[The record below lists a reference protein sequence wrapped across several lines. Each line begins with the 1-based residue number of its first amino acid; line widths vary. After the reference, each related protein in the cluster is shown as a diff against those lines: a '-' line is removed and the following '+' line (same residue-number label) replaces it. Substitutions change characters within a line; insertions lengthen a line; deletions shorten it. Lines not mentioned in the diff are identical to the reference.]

1 MKKFIITL
9 TFGVF
14 CATALLSQAFAAP
27 TGANSQ
33 RATGGG
39 ALTNPVSSNA
49 SSQANSIAAQD
60 LGIRLAAAS
69 SSNTRATGNRATRAS
84 SNRATTNRANQRA
97 TSTRKANTRANQRA
111 TAQSKSK
118 SQVRQEAQNR
128 EFGLMPSEIDGTNHS
143 VFHADAAAIK
153 GARDT
158 ESALR
163 YMPFVTIVN
172 TAGFGSSFDLRG
184 QGRLSANGVK
194 LFLNGIP
201 ATPVDSYF
209 NAMPINTILPQLI
222 QEVSVTPGG
231 GAVLY
236 GSGAKGGTINIVT
249 SQRTAPYFLVGAGY
263 VNTMATTG
271 NSFNAF
277 AQAAENFGPHLKAN
291 AGLAGSVLGGP
302 REDDQLINAQAILGA
317 WYDIGWGQSVSV
329 DADAFFA
336 KNKTTPYNS
345 LLDFANINEFMLTER
360 SLPIGSASGRTGAGN
375 PFEEGRYKCLAGQI
389 SCSYPITDFDPDS
402 SNRGDK
408 GYGTIDTTQIR
419 GTAKVDYIS
428 QLTQKLKVGA
438 TAFGNFQSIKYNE
451 HKMNLPFFVLGV
463 QNPHPEN
470 NQNSIMHYNRGYNW
484 FLPRPAHPNNPA
496 GRNPLFTGTNGDGE
510 RADWHLLDQTG
521 SKFDDYK
528 MGGKARID
536 WDHDNGHFIFGMD
549 FYYEMSKRNS
559 KTYLRQAIVDGAAM
573 AGVSGY
579 NGTGVDNAL
588 KYGSSQFTSLQAN
601 ILDKTDINVL
611 TTAAYIY
618 ETYNLNRNFSVG
630 AGMRYEMKNYD
641 VKITDNFEGKKLS
654 FGDTNDMCNGANCD
668 YVDYDNSNY
677 NAPATN
683 AGKNQ
688 VINGVLQTTNQAGTA
703 NPNGIATSEAKGE
716 YNQNHDN
723 FTFELA
729 PVYRYSNT
737 GAIYAR
743 GEFGYNAPPAWA
755 MLRRI
760 GIVWGASSQR
770 DIWISMVEN
779 GNQISGASPYGNVL
793 EFDFDFE
800 NTNLKNET
808 YYTAELGWKEMI
820 GSRRV
825 PLGITNLTINA
836 LLFNASVFY
845 TASQNEF
852 YFEGDT
858 WSGMTFGNYSK
869 SRRFGVEL
877 AAEQYLFGG
886 ALGINESFT
895 YLKAQKMDCGQ
906 LDPLTNTC
914 LTGDEWQAIPY
925 TYDWKATL
933 GAAVNI
939 STFLEVVDVDV
950 SVWLQNSIYGNQ
962 NIYSQRMNVIQFPLA
977 GGANSP
983 GNADVATKTQAP
995 IFYTTKED
1003 KKLDPY
1009 LVSDFGVSVG
1019 INKNMGVITVG
1030 IKNLFDTFYYDY
1042 YNNDRSAVVNENRY
1056 VIGRGRTVFVEGTFR
1071 Y

>member
-1 MKKFIITL
+1 MRHSVAL
-9 TFGVF
+9 TS
-14 CATALLSQAFAAP
+14 LRSPNRREFAKS
-27 TGANSQ
+27 N
-33 RATGGG
+33 GGG
-39 ALTNPVSSNA
+39 ALTNLVSSNA

-69 SSNTRATGNRATRAS
+69 NTRATRATTRAS
-84 SNRATTNRANQRA
+84 SNRATTRAKQKA
-97 TSTRKANTRANQRA
+97 TSTRKANTRATQTR

-118 SQVRQEAQNR
+118 AQVRQEAQNR

-143 VFHADAAAIK
+143 VFHADAAAIR

-249 SQRTAPYFLVGAGY
+249 SQRSAPYFLVGAGY

-302 REDDQLINAQAILGA
+302 REDDQLINAQAVLGA

-345 LLDFANINEFMLTER
+345 LLDFTNINRFMLRTTSSPVATAAGGAMREAYEEIRYRCLTGSPLCTEAA
-360 SLPIGSASGRTGAGN
+360 L
-375 PFEEGRYKCLAGQI
+375 E
-389 SCSYPITDFDPDS
+389 DFKPDS

-438 TAFGNFQSIKYNE
+438 TAFADFQSMKYNDY
-451 HKMNLPFFVLGV
+451 KMNLPFFVLGYV
-463 QNPHPEN
+463 DPKDKN
-470 NQNSIMHYNRGYNW
+470 NRGYNW
-484 FLPRPAHPNNPA
+484 FLARPTNPIRTGEISSWLGMTPNTNA
-496 GRNPLFTGTNGDGE
+496 GNYLIGAEGPLFTQYKDLAGNVFEADGE
-510 RADWHLLDQTG
+510 RADWQFLDQTG

-559 KTYLRQAIVDGAAM
+559 KTYLRQAITDGSAQ
-573 AGVSGY
+573 AGIAGY
-579 NGTGVDNAL
+579 DNNGVTDPSL
-588 KYGSSQFTSLQAN
+588 KFSSVGFSTLVAN
-601 ILDKTDINVL
+601 IINKTDINVL

-618 ETYNLNRNFSVG
+618 ETYNLNRNFSIG

-641 VKITDNFEGKKLS
+641 VKITDNFEGYKLQ
-654 FGDTNDMCNGANCD
+654 FQDTAQGNSQGCPGSGSENQCD
-668 YVDYDNSNY
+668 FVDYSS
-677 NAPATN
+677 
-683 AGKNQ
+683 GK
-688 VINGVLQTTNQAGTA
+688 IYQTTNKAGE
-703 NPNGIATSEAKGE
+703 NNLDGIATSEAKGE

-760 GIVWGASSQR
+760 GIVWGASRQR
-770 DIWISMVEN
+770 DIWFEFT
-779 GNQISGASPYGNVL
+779 NQAGGDNDTRYGKVL

-858 WSGMTFGNYSK
+858 WSGMTFGNYDK
-869 SRRFGVEL
+869 SRRMGVEL

-895 YLKAQKMDCGQ
+895 YLKAQKDQGEGWS
-906 LDPLTNTC
+906 P
-914 LTGDEWQAIPY
+914 IPY

-962 NIYSQRMNVIQFPLA
+962 NIYSTQMNVLTNAQAKALATANGQTITSIQEPYFV
-977 GGANSP
+977 S
-983 GNADVATKTQAP
+983 V
-995 IFYTTKED
+995 KED